1 MSKTSAMPLKCNQ
14 PRCRLKSRNAA
25 KRINIRKGRVLNSK
39 PRHGKL
45 KSNLSSQA
53 SRREEKTST
62 ASNRV
67 MNQGR
72 CSNTSLEKFLKFF
85 LIQSLAVLF
94 PSQAERLGWVFD
106 WIEKLVFG

>member
-1 MSKTSAMPLKCNQ
+1 MSRTSAMPLKCHQ
-14 PRCRLKSRNAA
+14 PRCRLKSRSAA

-39 PRHGKL
+39 PRYGKL

-53 SRREEKTST
+53 SRREQKTSA
-62 ASNRV
+62 ASNKV

-85 LIQSLAVLF
+85 FIQSLAVLF
-94 PSQAERLGWVFD
+94 PAKERD
-106 WIEKLVFG
+106 LVGFRL